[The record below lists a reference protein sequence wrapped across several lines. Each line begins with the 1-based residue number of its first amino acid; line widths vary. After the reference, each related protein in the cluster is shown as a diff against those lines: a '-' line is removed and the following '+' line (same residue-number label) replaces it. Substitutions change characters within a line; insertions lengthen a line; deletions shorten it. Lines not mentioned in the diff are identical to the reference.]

1 MRNLTIKLSILD
13 QSPIG
18 EGENAEQGLKNTVKL
33 AQAADS
39 LGYNRFWV
47 SEHHNN
53 DQLAGS
59 APESLIGFLLASTK
73 NIRIGS
79 GGVMLQHYSPY
90 KVAEVFHVLSAL
102 APDRVDL
109 GVGKAPGG
117 LSLSTKALQEDKREE
132 QKSFEEKLA
141 DLHSFINDEENV
153 LELKAAPAPKVKPDI
168 FLLGGS
174 AESAELAAKLGIS
187 FVFAYFINGE
197 ENILKEA
204 RDRFKQFSPN
214 GGGEF
219 LLALTVAVADSDEQA
234 DSYIKQRES
243 VKVIFAD
250 GRKLNV
256 GSLEQAEKVISQ
268 AGESEYQLLVQKA
281 GYVAGSKENVR
292 KELTLLAEKYEIG
305 EIISLSPIVNIED
318 RIYSYKLLTE
328 AFAEDSKLK
337 QKNNQGVG
345 I

>member
-1 MRNLTIKLSILD
+1 MAFKLSILD
-13 QSPIG
+13 QSPVG
-18 EGENAEQGLKNTVKL
+18 EGETAEQGLQNTVKL
-33 AQAADS
+33 AQVADQ
-39 LGYNRFWV
+39 LGYHRFWV

-53 DQLAGS
+53 GQLAGS

-90 KVAEVFHVLSAL
+90 KVAEVFHVLSSL

-117 LSLSTKALQEDKREE
+117 LNLSTQALQQDKVET

-141 DLHSFINDEENV
+141 DLKDYIYPKGDDIDLV
-153 LELKAAPAPKVKPDI
+153 AAPAPKVKPDL

-174 AESAELAAKLGIS
+174 AESAELAARLGIS

-197 ENILKEA
+197 ESVLKEA
-204 RDRFKQFSPN
+204 RERFKQFSLAD
-214 GGGEF
+214 GGRF
-219 LLALTVAVADSDEQA
+219 LLALTVAVAENDEKA

-243 VKVIFAD
+243 VKVILAN
-250 GRKLNV
+250 GKKLNV

-268 AGESEYQLLVQKA
+268 YGETDYQLIVQKA
-281 GYVAGSKENVR
+281 GYVAGSKESVR
-292 KELTLLAEKYEIG
+292 EALSNLVKEHEID
-305 EIISLSPIVNIED
+305 EIISLSPIVDIND
-318 RIYSYKLLTE
+318 RIFSYKLLSE
-328 AFAEDSKLK
+328 ALAEESIQIEKE
-337 QKNNQGVG
+337 NEGVG